1 MVTKVSKTKYWIGR
15 TIGILTLVCILMGS
29 IPVQAQG
36 PTYTQLNDVYYAVEG
51 CTVYAEPTYTST
63 VLTTIAAN
71 VPVRVVGSYSNG
83 WYRINIVI

>member
-36 PTYTQLNDVYYAVEG
+36 PTYTQLNDVYSVRR
-51 CTVYAEPTYTST
+51 TNVYFYCIDDDCGKCSGKSRWKLFKWL
-63 VLTTIAAN
+63 V
-71 VPVRVVGSYSNG
+71 SN
-83 WYRINIVI
+83 